1 MEKGKRNGR
10 KDSMRGREKGG
21 RLGKRGYEGGRG
33 EQITWVWETQEKGKV
48 EQKGRRRENWKIQ

>member
-1 MEKGKRNGR
+1 
-10 KDSMRGREKGG
+10 MRGREKGG